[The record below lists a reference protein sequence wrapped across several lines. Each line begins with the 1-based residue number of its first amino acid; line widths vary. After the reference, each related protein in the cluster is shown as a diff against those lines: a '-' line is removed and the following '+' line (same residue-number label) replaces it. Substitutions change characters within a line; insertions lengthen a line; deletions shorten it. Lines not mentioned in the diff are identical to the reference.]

1 MNRLCLLVIL
11 AVWAALPVSAQSGKL
26 TIATV
31 ERPPFA
37 FVEDGVLT
45 GFSIDLMQM
54 IGREIDA
61 EIDFVVADDFPRMLN
76 SVETGGVDGAIANIS
91 ITGAREAVMDFSL
104 PIFGSGLQIMVPVD
118 LDQPSILWAF
128 ANRQVGLAI
137 LAAFGVL
144 LVIGM
149 LIWVFE
155 RRKQPYFDHGAKQA
169 MFPAFW
175 YALNMVASGGF
186 GQNLPRSVL
195 GRLFAVTLV
204 LSGVLMVAMLVASIT
219 TAMTLRALEDQVDSI
234 SDLEGQLVATT
245 VGSTAS
251 EFLTQLEVA
260 HITFVD
266 FQALLWAFEDGEL
279 DAIFFDGPLLAYYVR
294 TQGRGN
300 ARLVDRIFRPEDYGI
315 ALPQGSDLR
324 EQVNL
329 ALLTIQE
336 TGAYD
341 ELYFEWFDPNG

>member
-1 MNRLCLLVIL
+1 ML
-11 AVWAALPVSAQSGKL
+11 ALFAAFPVSAQTDAL
-26 TIATV
+26 AIATV

-37 FVEDGVLT
+37 FTEDGALT
-45 GFSIDLMQM
+45 GFSIELMQM
-54 IGREIDA
+54 IGQEMSA
-61 EIDFVVADDFPRMLN
+61 EVDFIVADDFPQMLN
-76 SVETGGVDGAIANIS
+76 SVETGAVDGAIANIS

-104 PIFGSGLQIMVPVD
+104 PIFGSGLQIMVPEEVG
-118 LDQPSILWAF
+118 QPSILWAF
-128 ANRQVGLAI
+128 ANREVGLAI

-144 LVIGM
+144 LAIGM

-155 RRKQPYFDHGAKQA
+155 RRKQPYFDHSAGQA

-204 LSGVLMVAMLVASIT
+204 LSGVLTVSFLVASIT
-219 TAMTLRALEDQVDSI
+219 TAMTLRALDDQVDSI

-251 EFLTQLEVA
+251 EFLTQREVS

-279 DAIFFDGPLLAYYVR
+279 DAIFFDGPLLAYYVS
-294 TQGRGN
+294 TEGRGR
-300 ARLVDRIFRPEDYGI
+300 ARLIDRIFRPEDYGI
-315 ALPQGSDLR
+315 ALPQGSALR
-324 EQVNL
+324 ERVNL
-329 ALLTIQE
+329 ALLNIQE
-336 TGAYD
+336 SGEFD
-341 ELYFEWFDPNG
+341 DLYLKWFD